1 MTRDLSARRYVYVW
15 ADGVYLQARM
25 EPLYLA
31 FFQFVHNARKR
42 GKVLRTALVETIIA
56 PSPRNPG

>member
-1 MTRDLSARRYVYVW
+1 
-15 ADGVYLQARM
+15 M